1 MRYFQKAKNV
11 TKNEKATAYDYM
23 SVLHYKAYEYSK
35 ISQSPTVN
43 STDPSYQDKMGTSE
57 TLSDLDVQKIQNTIC
72 KSDKDGEVVL
82 NKKSDT

>member
-35 ISQSPTVN
+35 NSQSPTVN
-43 STDPSYQDKMGTSE
+43 STDPNYQDKMGPSE

>member
-35 ISQSPTVN
+35 NSQSPTVN

-57 TLSDLDVQKIQNTIC
+57 TLSGLDVQKIQNTIC

>member
-35 ISQSPTVN
+35 NSQSPTVN
-43 STDPSYQDKMGTSE
+43 STDPSYQDKMGTYE